1 MKSEQIIKRVVPLF
15 LFGVISASPAL
26 AADVY
31 VTVRESKLR
40 SKPEFLASPVASIRY
55 GDKLSVVKDSEP
67 WMQVSFGGKQGYVHS
82 SAIST
87 RKVVL
92 SASKGAAGA
101 NVDQSDVVL
110 AGKGFSSEVEKQFA
124 ATHSNLSF
132 AAVDA
137 MERVKI
143 STAELDAFVKQGKLT
158 AGEM

>member
-1 MKSEQIIKRVVPLF
+1 MRTNKKSISIVFF
-15 LFGVISASPAL
+15 LVLITVGSAS

-40 SKPEFLASPVASIRY
+40 TKPEFLASATASVRY

-67 WMQVSFGGKQGYVHS
+67 WMQVSIGGKQGYIHS
-82 SAIST
+82 SAITT

-92 SASKGAAGA
+92 SASKGSAGA

-110 AGKGFSSEVEKQFA
+110 AGKGFSSDVEKQFA

-132 AAVDA
+132 ASVDA
-137 MERVKI
+137 MERVRI
-143 STAELDAFVKQGKLT
+143 STAELEAFVKQGKLVPS
-158 AGEM
+158 GS

>member
-1 MKSEQIIKRVVPLF
+1 MKSEQLVKQVVLLLVVGLF
-15 LFGVISASPAL
+15 SISSAL

-40 SKPEFLASPVASIRY
+40 SRPEFLASPVASVRY
-55 GDKLSVVKDSEP
+55 GDRLSVVKDSEP
-67 WMQVSFGGKQGYVHS
+67 WMQVSYGGKQGYVHS
-82 SAIST
+82 SAITT

-158 AGEM
+158 AGGM